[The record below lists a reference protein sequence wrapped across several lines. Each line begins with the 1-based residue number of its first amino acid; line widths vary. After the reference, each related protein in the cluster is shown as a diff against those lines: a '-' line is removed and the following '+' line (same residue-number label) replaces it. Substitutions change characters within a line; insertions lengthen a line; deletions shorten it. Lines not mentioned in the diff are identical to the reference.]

1 MSIDY
6 EKLNNEEVI
15 NLLYHKAKLLK
26 EYKKSSIKSSQRRF
40 ELEVGSSRS
49 KITSLNA
56 KMERDAEV
64 LEYTKQDIKNLI
76 NYL

>member
-1 MSIDY
+1 MIDN

-15 NLLYHKAKLLK
+15 NLLYYKAKLLK
-26 EYKKSSIKSSQRRF
+26 EYKKSSIKSSQKRF

-56 KMERDAEV
+56 KMERDAEA
-64 LEYTKQDIKNLI
+64 LEYIKQDIKNLI